1 MKSPEKQEVG
11 VLELSSRVN
20 AFHHHLISLAYL
32 SYKRTL
38 DSNLQSN
45 NISHL

>member
-1 MKSPEKQEVG
+1 MKSPEKREVD

-20 AFHHHLISLAYL
+20 AFRQHPISLAYL

-38 DSNLQSN
+38 DSDLQSI
-45 NISHL
+45 NITHL